1 MHKTH
6 IWKQRK
12 DVSKVQGQDNDVN
25 FQGAVLYPLTRTE
38 EQRVKTAN
46 SIYAFRRNTH
56 WWDKPR
62 SRSAVEDAWYCEQK
76 AVKQLL
82 HFNPYDV
89 CQEFAEK
96 SGTMWY
102 WEGWAPKEVSRIII
116 PGESASSCQSTNQ
129 QAEVEKCSVFR
140 KLATR
145 HKEGTLVRAGWGHQ
159 VRTREKNQDLLPLMR
174 DSVQIRTMEGHKRS
188 G

>member
-25 FQGAVLYPLTRTE
+25 FQGTVLYPLTRKE

-76 AVKQLL
+76 ARETAASLQSIWCLPRIRWEIWDHVILRRVSTQGSLQDNHTRRICQQLSE
-82 HFNPYDV
+82 HQPTSRGWKMFSFQKASYQAQRRN
-89 CQEFAEK
+89 
-96 SGTMWY
+96 SG
-102 WEGWAPKEVSRIII
+102 
-116 PGESASSCQSTNQ
+116 
-129 QAEVEKCSVFR
+129 
-140 KLATR
+140 
-145 HKEGTLVRAGWGHQ
+145 
-159 VRTREKNQDLLPLMR
+159 
-174 DSVQIRTMEGHKRS
+174 
-188 G
+188 